1 MNTPRHLPH
10 ALRSM
15 PVRLL
20 GCLALAFSAA
30 SATAVTPPGAT
41 TGLSPQAR
49 YQQDRARCA
58 AIPGHDQRANC
69 LSEASTRYARSLP
82 PVPSEA
88 AALLEANAFKRC
100 DPLPEPDRR
109 DCVARMKGEGTTSGS
124 VATGGIYR
132 ELVTREVGQPDTT
145 KEVLTQ

>member
-1 MNTPRHLPH
+1 MTTLRILPP
-10 ALRSM
+10 A
-15 PVRLL
+15 RLL
-20 GCLALAFSAA
+20 ACLTLALGGA
-30 SATAVTPPGAT
+30 SALAVTPPGAA

-82 PVPSEA
+82 PVPGEA
-88 AALLEANAFKRC
+88 TALLEANAFKRC
-100 DPLPEPDRR
+100 EPLPEPDRR

-132 ELVTREVGQPDTT
+132 ELVTREVGKPDTT